1 MIKIEEVKR
10 VIAHPNA
17 DKLDLIAI
25 DGYQY
30 VTQKGL
36 YNPGDYVLTIPE
48 EHDVSNYP
56 IIMEEYNILEDGI
69 VRRVKLR
76 DQISQGIIVSE
87 ELLEQMGFQMDSL
100 PKGEDLSE
108 LLKIPEWIRPIP
120 PELVDVIEHYKHPLT
135 LYQDCVYPAVSDIK
149 QGDSVVY
156 TEKFHGSQCNI
167 ILTGGMR
174 YISSKGLLKDKFV
187 FLQGVKNKY
196 TLAADKLDLS
206 WVNPEDYVQIVG
218 EVIPFFKGYSYGR
231 TDAEMLIFAIYINGE
246 YRDPHRLLK
255 GKDCVPVINAGP
267 FDGDFAYNGPKYS
280 LLDENTLCEGWC
292 IAKEGCK
299 PVKVKSPYFL
309 KKNVG
314 EE

>member
-30 VTQKGL
+30 VVQKGL

-48 EHDVSNYP
+48 EHNVSNYP

-76 DQISQGIIVSE
+76 DQISQGLIVSR
-87 ELLEQMGFQMDSL
+87 ELLEQMGFNIDSL

-108 LLKIPEWIRPIP
+108 LLKIPEWVRPIP
-120 PELVDVIEHYKHPLT
+120 PELIDVIEHYKHPLII
-135 LYQDCVYPAVSDIK
+135 YQDCVYPAVSDII
-149 QGDSVVY
+149 QGDPVVY
-156 TEKFHGSQCNI
+156 TEKIHGSQCNI
-167 ILTGGMR
+167 ILTEGKR

-187 FLQGVKNKY
+187 FRQEVENKY
-196 TLAADKLDLS
+196 TIAANKLDLS

-218 EVIPFFKGYSYGR
+218 EVIPFHRRYSYGYKEP
-231 TDAEMLIFAIYINGE
+231 EMLIFAIYINGQ
-246 YRDPHRLLK
+246 YTDPHRLLE
-255 GKDCVPVINAGP
+255 GEGCVPVMNAGP
-267 FDGDFAYNGPKYS
+267 FNGDFAYNGPKYS
-280 LLDENTLCEGWC
+280 LLNEDTLCEGWC
-292 IAKEGCK
+292 IAKGGSK